1 MYYPTSAALKGNVDA
16 AAEGTTV
23 LATYVNW
30 MKDSYKKNR
39 KEAEEKKQSMR
50 DALLFGSAVEVNEI
64 ESEETDIG
72 NLVNDNIVF
81 YLCGS
86 MINKRKKSSCRTCLE
101 TLEGSRNL
109 PLNLTVEKLTIC
121 KDEGHLNYCSKNMF
135 DMISVVERAFLVSVK
150 ESRIFLRDS
159 FEEVLRN
166 VDFDALP
173 TVGCISHQ
181 VEFMTDLIMDYVV
194 RRFTCLAE
202 KKNAELTAKSHKSSQ
217 SSRKLAKVITPTYVC
232 GVF

>member
-1 MYYPTSAALKGNVDA
+1 
-16 AAEGTTV
+16 
-23 LATYVNW
+23 
-30 MKDSYKKNR
+30 
-39 KEAEEKKQSMR
+39 
-50 DALLFGSAVEVNEI
+50 
-64 ESEETDIG
+64 
-72 NLVNDNIVF
+72 
-81 YLCGS
+81 
-86 MINKRKKSSCRTCLE
+86 
-101 TLEGSRNL
+101 
-109 PLNLTVEKLTIC
+109 
-121 KDEGHLNYCSKNMF
+121 MF
-135 DMISVVERAFLVSVK
+135 DMISVVERAFLVSVN

-173 TVGCISHQ
+173 TVGCFAHQ